1 MSAARNEHNRPNAR
15 QLLADS
21 MRRLRAEQGW
31 TQEELAHRSGLDRSF
46 LAHVERCARNV
57 SLDVIER
64 IAAAFGRPIADLF
77 LREDNSADSH

>member
-1 MSAARNEHNRPNAR
+1 
-15 QLLADS
+15 

-64 IAAAFGRPIADLF
+64 IATAFELPIADLF
-77 LREDNSADSH
+77 RDNRSSDDC

>member
-1 MSAARNEHNRPNAR
+1 MSVARNKHNRPNAR

-21 MRRLRAEQGW
+21 MRRLRAEHGW

-64 IAAAFGRPIADLF
+64 IAAAFELPIADLF
-77 LREDNSADSH
+77 REDKSTDTH